1 MRLNPLIDEFFR
13 EFFGIPEK
21 SESDKA
27 FEAWLGDN
35 YPKDEETEDLTA

>member
-27 FEAWLGDN
+27 FETWLDDN
-35 YPKDEETEDLTA
+35 CPMDEEPEELTV